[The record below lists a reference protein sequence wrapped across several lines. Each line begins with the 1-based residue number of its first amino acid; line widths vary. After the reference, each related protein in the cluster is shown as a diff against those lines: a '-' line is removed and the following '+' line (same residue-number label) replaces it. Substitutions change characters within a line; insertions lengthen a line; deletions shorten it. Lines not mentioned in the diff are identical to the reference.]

1 MTIKKNMRQGFWK
14 PADTL
19 PEKGVESIK
28 RSLMRL
34 SHPVYLVDLGQETAA
49 ATTGSALVGA
59 DLEEQITPY
68 PLRAFAPALPL
79 ESLGDAGFKARHGI
93 RYPYVAGA
101 MANGITSVDMVAAMA
116 DNGMIGFFG
125 AGGLSVERVEAALVE
140 LKQRVGNRP
149 FGANLI
155 HSPGDPELEMAIV
168 NLYHR
173 LGVTRVSAAAF
184 MRITPALAC
193 YRIKG
198 IHRDS
203 TGAIVTPNLVIAKV
217 SRVEVARQFFS
228 PPPEKIVADLLDRG
242 LITNQEAELSRSI
255 PMAQDLTAEADSG
268 GHTDNRPAL
277 ALLPTM
283 LALRDEFNDRFRYDE
298 PLCVGLAGGIATPAA
313 TAAAFHM
320 GAAYVLSGSINQSC
334 IEAATSDSVKQ
345 LLAQTEQADVAMA
358 PAADMFELGARVQV
372 LKRGTMF
379 PLRAEKLYRLY
390 KTYDAFEAIP
400 PAQQR
405 EIEAKFLLASFDET
419 WQRTRAFFLTRNVK
433 EVERAEMDPK
443 HKMSLVFRSYLGL
456 SSRWAVTGEMNR
468 QMDFQIWC
476 GPAMGAFNQWV
487 KGSFLEPPEN
497 RRVVDVAL
505 NLLVG
510 AAVLT
515 RAGWLRNQGAGLDS
529 SIERFTP
536 MPREQLLKT
545 ISNGIHR

>member
-1 MTIKKNMRQGFWK
+1 
-14 PADTL
+14 
-19 PEKGVESIK
+19 
-28 RSLMRL
+28 
-34 SHPVYLVDLGQETAA
+34 
-49 ATTGSALVGA
+49 
-59 DLEEQITPY
+59 
-68 PLRAFAPALPL
+68 
-79 ESLGDAGFKARHGI
+79 
-93 RYPYVAGA
+93 
-101 MANGITSVDMVAAMA
+101 MVAAMA
-116 DNGMIGFFG
+116 ENGMIGFFG
-125 AGGLSVERVEAALVE
+125 AGGLSVERVEAALKD
-140 LKQRVGNRP
+140 LKQRVGNHP

-155 HSPGDPELEMAIV
+155 HSPGDPALEMAVV
-168 NLYHR
+168 NLYLR
-173 LGVTRVSAAAF
+173 LGITRISAAAF

-198 IHRDS
+198 IHRDKDG
-203 TGAIVTPNLVIAKV
+203 TIVTPNLVIAKV
-217 SRVEVARQFFS
+217 SRIEVARQFFS
-228 PPPEKIVADLLDRG
+228 PPPEKIVADLVDRG
-242 LITNQEAELSRSI
+242 LITPQEAELSQSI

-283 LALRDEFNDRFRYDE
+283 LALRDEFNERFAYDA

-390 KTYDAFEAIP
+390 KAYDAFEAIP
-400 PAQQR
+400 PVQQR
-405 EIEAKFLLASFDET
+405 EIETKFLLASFEET
-419 WQRTRAFFLTRNVK
+419 WQQTRTFFLTRNIK
-433 EVERAEMDPK
+433 EVERAEKDPK
-443 HKMSLVFRSYLGL
+443 HKMSLVFRSYLGQ

-476 GPAMGAFNQWV
+476 GPSMGAFNQWV
-487 KGSFLEPPEN
+487 KGSFLEPSEN
-497 RRVVDVAL
+497 RRVVDLAL
-505 NLLVG
+505 NLLAG

-515 RAGWLRNQGAGLDS
+515 RAGWLRSQGAGLDS
-529 SIERFTP
+529 KIERFTP
-536 MPREQLLKT
+536 LPREQLLEL
-545 ISNGIHR
+545 ISM